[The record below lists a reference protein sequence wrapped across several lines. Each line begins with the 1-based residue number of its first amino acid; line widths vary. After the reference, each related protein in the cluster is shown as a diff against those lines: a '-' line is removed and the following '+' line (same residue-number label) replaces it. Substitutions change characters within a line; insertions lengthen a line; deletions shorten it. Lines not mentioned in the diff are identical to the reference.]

1 MPETTRHEAQ
11 DHTFEEVETGGSPDT
26 AQHLE
31 LDDLR
36 GVVLNVAA
44 TLGKCFLRVRE
55 VLELKVGTVVPLD
68 KMAGEMSDISING
81 LPLAK
86 GEVVVIGDVL
96 HVRIAEVTGDFDVG
110 FRDDIEA

>member
-1 MPETTRHEAQ
+1 MPETTRREAQ
-11 DHTFEEVETGGSPDT
+11 DHDFEEVERDGIPDSS
-26 AQHLE
+26 QHLE
-31 LDDLR
+31 LEDLR

-44 TLGKCFLRVRE
+44 TLGKCFLRVRQ
-55 VLELKVGTVVPLD
+55 VLELKEGTVVPLD

-96 HVRIAEVTGDFDVG
+96 HVRIAEVTGDFDVSFG
-110 FRDDIEA
+110 DDIET